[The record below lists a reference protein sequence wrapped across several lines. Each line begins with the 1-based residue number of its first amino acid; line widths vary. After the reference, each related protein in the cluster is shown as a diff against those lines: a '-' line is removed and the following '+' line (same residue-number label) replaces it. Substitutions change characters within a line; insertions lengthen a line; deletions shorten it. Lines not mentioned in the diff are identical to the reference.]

1 MLVLAEPRH
10 QGANKPEHGENE
22 LIHFIWLTQPG
33 SRPFSF
39 INALAIRAAAT
50 RHYADDIIMWC
61 NEVPRNNPN
70 WHMVQDLFEVRP
82 IEMPSEIDGIP
93 LEHIQYKAD
102 VLRLQILQKHG
113 GIYLDTD
120 TLLLKRLHPLVG
132 PEMVLARET
141 SDSLGMSPIIAKP
154 NADFINVWLQRIP
167 AALEVGTWAYHSVN
181 LPVEISKYHFCD
193 IRPQAEFFP
202 FDLRHNYLFDDG
214 RADEHTKR
222 LGDPYAL
229 HVYETYWAGYID
241 GVDESYM
248 RTRDTLFARLFRDL
262 V

>member
-1 MLVLAEPRH
+1 VLGESRH
-10 QGANKPEHGENE
+10 QGSIKPKHGETA

-39 INALAIRAAAT
+39 INSLAIRAAAK
-50 RHYADDIIMWC
+50 HHNDPIIMWC
-61 NEVPRNNPN
+61 NEVPHNNPN
-70 WHMVQDLFEVRP
+70 WYMVKDLFEVRP
-82 IEMPSEIDGIP
+82 IEMPSEIGGIP

-102 VLRLQILQKHG
+102 VLRLQILEKLG

-120 TLLLKRLHPLVG
+120 SLLLRPLTPLVG
-132 PEMVLARET
+132 PEMVLARE
-141 SDSLGMSPIIAKP
+141 SPDSLAMSPIICKP
-154 NADFINVWLQRIP
+154 GAEFIKVWLERIP
-167 AALEVGTWAYHSVN
+167 KALEVGTWAYHAVN
-181 LPVEISKYHFCD
+181 LPVDIAKEHPCD

-202 FDLRHNYLFDDG
+202 FDLRHNYLFDHG

-229 HVYETYWAGYID
+229 HVYETYWAGYL
-241 GVDESYM
+241 GEVDEGYM
-248 RTRDTLFARLFRDL
+248 RTRDTLFARLFKDL

>member
-1 MLVLAEPRH
+1 MLGKSRH
-10 QGANKPEHGENE
+10 QSPNQSEYGETA

-39 INALAIRAAAT
+39 INSLAVLAAASN
-50 RHYADDIIMWC
+50 HLDPIIMWC
-61 NEVPRNNPN
+61 NEVPKNNLN
-70 WHMVQDLFEVRP
+70 WYRVRYLFEIRP
-82 IEMPSEIDGIP
+82 IEMPTEIGGIP
-93 LEHIQYKAD
+93 LEHVQYKAD

-120 TLLLKRLHPLVG
+120 TLLLKGLHPLVG
-132 PEMVLARET
+132 PEMVLARE
-141 SDSLGMSPIIAKP
+141 SPDSLAMSPIICQPGAE
-154 NADFINVWLQRIP
+154 FIEKWLERIP
-167 AALEVGTWAYHSVN
+167 AALEIGTWAYHAVN
-181 LPVEISKYHFCD
+181 LPVEISQEIPCD
-193 IRPQAEFFP
+193 IRPQHEFFP

-229 HVYETYWAGYID
+229 HVYETYWAGYLGD
-241 GVDESYM
+241 VNEAYM
-248 RTRDTLFARLFRDL
+248 KTRHTLFAYLFKDL

>member
-1 MLVLAEPRH
+1 MLVLGEPGH
-10 QGANKPEHGENE
+10 QSPNKPKHGETA

-39 INALAIRAAAT
+39 INSLAVLAAASN
-50 RHYADDIIMWC
+50 HLDPIIMWC

-70 WHMVQDLFEVRP
+70 WYMVKDLFEVRP
-82 IEMPSEIDGIP
+82 VEMPEEIGGVP
-93 LEHIQYKAD
+93 LTQIQYKAD
-102 VLRLQILQKHG
+102 VLRLQILQKLG

-120 TLLLKRLHPLVG
+120 TLLLKGLHPLMG
-132 PEMVLARET
+132 PEMVLARES
-141 SDSLGMSPIIAKP
+141 SDSLAMSPIICKP
-154 NADFINVWLQRIP
+154 EAEFIKVWLDRIP
-167 AALEVGTWAYHSVN
+167 RALEVGTWAYHAVN
-181 LPVEISKYHFCD
+181 LPVEISKEIPCD

-214 RADEHTKR
+214 RADEHMQR
-222 LGDPYAL
+222 MGDPYAL

-248 RTRDTLFARLFRDL
+248 RTRDTLFARLFKDL

>member
-1 MLVLAEPRH
+1 MLAEPRH
-10 QGANKPEHGENE
+10 QGANKPKHGENE

-39 INALAIRAAAT
+39 INSLAVLAAASN
-50 RHYADDIIMWC
+50 HLDPIIMWC

-70 WHMVQDLFEVRP
+70 WYMVKDLFEVRP
-82 IEMPSEIDGIP
+82 IEMPTEIGGVP
-93 LEHIQYKAD
+93 LDHIQYKAD

-120 TLLLKRLHPLVG
+120 TLLLKGLHPLMG
-132 PEMVLARET
+132 PEMVLARE
-141 SDSLGMSPIIAKP
+141 SPDSLAMSPIIANP
-154 NADFINVWLQRIP
+154 GADFINVWLDRIP
-167 AALEVGTWAYHSVN
+167 KALEVGTWAYHAVN

-202 FDLRHNYLFDDG
+202 FDLRHNYLFDEG
-214 RADEHTKR
+214 MADKHIER

-229 HVYETYWAGYID
+229 HVYETYWAGYLE
-241 GVDESYM
+241 GVNESYM
-248 RTRDTLFARLFRDL
+248 RTRDTLFARLFKDL